1 MRHLTL
7 SWTTALLALATV
19 GLVLAMACGGASAP
33 PAETGEAAVPENV
46 SSTQAAEAKP
56 EKAMAESQPATTAT
70 EKQAPVMAEKPTVA
84 AKETTANPEK
94 QDMTMAE
101 KPAAQVDQA
110 TAVMEK
116 QTPGTAVKPEASA
129 QELPPVGTQVG
140 NLAPKFTLNLIGGEA
155 ISSAELMDRNQPSFL
170 FFHATY

>member
-1 MRHLTL
+1 MRHWTL
-7 SWTTALLALATV
+7 SWTTALLALASA

-46 SSTQAAEAKP
+46 SPPQAAEVKP
-56 EKAMAESQPATTAT
+56 EKAMTKSQPAIVAMD
-70 EKQAPVMAEKPTVA
+70 KRAPVMIEKPTVP

-94 QDMTMAE
+94 QDMTMTE
-101 KPAAQVDQA
+101 KPAAQVEQA

-116 QTPGTAVKPEASA
+116 QTPGTAVKPEAPA

-140 NLAPKFTLNLIGGEA
+140 NLAPEFTLDLIGGGS
-155 ISSAELMDRNQPSFL
+155 ISSAELMDQNQPSFL